1 MATTSLS
8 ASQEYRF
15 EVAAGAVVTLRL
27 TSGSAEM
34 FGAELA
40 PQRPYAFTGPT
51 HEAVYTWHG
60 CTFELDG
67 GCQHAYVASET
78 PMDAYLRLHTDL
90 DARRAAAR
98 QADTH
103 GPRVIVAGGAGSGKA
118 ALCRMLANW
127 AARRGDGPLLV
138 ELDPSHGHI
147 GPPGS
152 ISATAIGW
160 PLDVEHA
167 TDDLAPLAFW
177 LGSASPAEAAL
188 HYRHVT
194 ERLGEAVRRR
204 GEEHAGTRHSGFVAS
219 GCSWVDGGGYDALAG
234 QISELAVDV
243 CVVIGDDRLH
253 SQVPARGVCAWKGE
267 TALREVERG

>member
-1 MATTSLS
+1 MATSLS

-147 GPPGS
+147 GPPGLR
-152 ISATAIGW
+152 T
-160 PLDVEHA
+160 
-167 TDDLAPLAFW
+167 T
-177 LGSASPAEAAL
+177 
-188 HYRHVT
+188 
-194 ERLGEAVRRR
+194 RR
-204 GEEHAGTRHSGFVAS
+204 GEPL
-219 GCSWVDGGGYDALAG
+219 ALAAAHSCSAG
-234 QISELAVDV
+234 P
-243 CVVIGDDRLH
+243 RL
-253 SQVPARGVCAWKGE
+253 SSPQAPSAPRRSGGRWTWSTRRTTSPRSPFGSARPSRGPPPAPPRRHGPLPL
-267 TALREVERG
+267 ALRFSPSASREAAV

>member
-138 ELDPSHGHI
+138 ELDPLHQRHGDRVAA
-147 GPPGS
+147 GR
-152 ISATAIGW
+152 
-160 PLDVEHA
+160 
-167 TDDLAPLAFW
+167 
-177 LGSASPAEAAL
+177 SASPAEAAL

-253 SQVPARGVCAWKGE
+253 SQLLSLAPSLASKLEVLKLPRSGGAR
-267 TALREVERG
+267 